1 MREDRVVADLAVLNE
16 VARVA
21 DDLLQSLDRAGVPDE
36 DELVSL
42 VAGFRGAVMQLVA
55 EAGAFEE

>member
-1 MREDRVVADLAVLNE
+1 VREDRVVADLAVLNE

-21 DDLLQSLDRAGVPDE
+21 DDLLDSLDRAGVRDE

-42 VAGFRGAVMQLVA
+42 VVGFRGAVMQLVN